1 MTQVMERTATQEFAI
16 GKISKR
22 VSLTR
27 ILVTTDFSTESDRA
41 LDYALALARRYDARI
56 YLAHVIAPDPFLY
69 AEPAL
74 AQATYE
80 KVRQAAEQGMADI
93 LVSGKLRGV
102 PHEVLLEEG
111 SVWPAIEKL
120 IEKHEIDLVVT
131 ATHGRGKVQK
141 VLIGSVAEE
150 IFRQANCAVL
160 TVGPR
165 VKDEPAR
172 EVELKNILFATDFG
186 HGAEKAA
193 AHAFSLAQEHGARL
207 TMLHVIQ
214 EATAYT
220 EESVRRQ
227 RAFAVERMEKLMPE
241 GAENWC
247 KPLFRATFGEAV
259 EEMLI
264 MARETNAD
272 LIVMGAK
279 PSKNLAGHAPFA
291 IAYNVVTRAHCPVLT
306 VRG

>member
-1 MTQVMERTATQEFAI
+1 MTQVMEPKAIQETTR
-16 GKISKR
+16 K
-22 VSLTR
+22 VSLAK
-27 ILVTTDFSTESDRA
+27 ILVTTDFSPESDRA

-56 YLAHVIAPDPFLY
+56 YLAHVIAPDPFFY

-74 AQATYE
+74 AEATYE

-93 LVSGKLRGV
+93 LVSAKLRGV

-111 SVWPAIEKL
+111 NVWPVLAKL
-120 IEKHEIDLVVT
+120 IEKHEIDLVVA

-150 IFRQANCAVL
+150 IFRQAGCAVL

-165 VKDEPAR
+165 VKDEPVR
-172 EVELKNILFATDFG
+172 EVELKNILFTTDFG

-193 AHAFSLAQEHGARL
+193 AHVFSLAQEHGARL
-207 TMLHVIQ
+207 TMLYVIQ
-214 EATAYT
+214 EATAFT

-227 RAFAVERMEKLMPE
+227 REFNIENLKRLVPE

-247 KPLFRATFGEAV
+247 KPVFRATFGEAA
-259 EEMLI
+259 EEI
-264 MARETNAD
+264 VTMARETNAD

-279 PSKNLAGHAPFA
+279 ARKTLAGHVPFT
-291 IAYNVVTRAHCPVLT
+291 IAYSVVTRARCPVLT

>member
-1 MTQVMERTATQEFAI
+1 MECKPTQEFPIAE
-16 GKISKR
+16 ISPR

-27 ILVTTDFSTESDRA
+27 ILVTTDYSAESDRA

-69 AEPAL
+69 AEPSL
-74 AQATYE
+74 AEATYE

-111 SVWPAIEKL
+111 NIWPAIEKL
-120 IEKHEIDLVVT
+120 IAEHEIDLVVT

-150 IFRQANCAVL
+150 IFRQADCAVL

-165 VKDEPAR
+165 VKGELPR

-193 AHAFSLAQEHGARL
+193 AHAFSLAQEHDARL

-214 EATAYT
+214 EATAFT
-220 EESVRRQ
+220 EESVRLQ
-227 RAFAVERMEKLMPE
+227 RAGAVGQLGKLVPE

-247 KPLFRATFGEAV
+247 KPVFRATFGEAA
-259 EEMLI
+259 EEILT

-279 PSKNLAGHAPFA
+279 PSRSFAGHAPFA
-291 IAYNVVTRAHCPVLT
+291 VAYNVVTRAHCPVLT

>member
-1 MTQVMERTATQEFAI
+1 MPQVMEPKVTQE
-16 GKISKR
+16 ISKK
-22 VSLTR
+22 VALTK
-27 ILVTTDFSTESDRA
+27 ILVTTDFSPESERA

-74 AQATYE
+74 AEATYE

-93 LVSGKLRGV
+93 LISGKLRGI

-111 SVWPAIEKL
+111 NVWPVIERM

-141 VLIGSVAEE
+141 LLIGSVAEE
-150 IFRQANCAVL
+150 IFRQTGCAVL
-160 TVGPR
+160 TVGPN
-165 VKDEPAR
+165 VKDQPGR

-193 AHAFSLAQEHGARL
+193 GYAFSLAQEHGAHL
-207 TMLHVIQ
+207 NMLHVIQ
-214 EATAYT
+214 EATAFT

-227 RAFAVERMEKLMPE
+227 REFTVEKLEQLVPE
-241 GAENWC
+241 GAEDWC
-247 KPLFRATFGEAV
+247 KPQYRATFGEAT
-259 EEMLI
+259 EEILT

-279 PSKNLAGHAPFA
+279 ARKSLAGHVPGT
-291 IAYNVVTRAHCPVLT
+291 IAYKVVVKSHCPVLT